1 MTPGSVVLVDTNVV
15 IECHAKGCWK
25 SLVGQYHLETVEPCV
40 IETQTGRQHRRPE
53 QQIDEAELRG
63 QLRKVHQVTTKELAA
78 VLALGGAG
86 LDEGERALWAHALHR
101 QDAWILC
108 GPDRASMKFG
118 YDNKQRERLVSLGEL
133 LNDINLHPPLSP
145 AYGKAWLDGAIGKFA
160 LGIL

>member
-1 MTPGSVVLVDTNVV
+1 MTPGCVVLVDTNVI

-25 SLVGQYHLETVEPCV
+25 ALVGQYHVETVEPCV
-40 IETQTGRQHRRPE
+40 VETQTGRQHRRPE
-53 QQIDEAELRG
+53 HQIDEAELRS
-63 QLRKVHQVTTKELAA
+63 QLRAVHPVTEREMAA
-78 VLALGGAG
+78 VLALNGSG

-101 QDAWILC
+101 TDVWILC

-118 YDNKQRERLVSLGEL
+118 YDNKLRERLVSLGEL
-133 LNDINLHPPLSP
+133 LSNIGLTPPLAP